1 VNVETPALH
10 QPQLRAQRH
19 PGCFLVSEP
28 VDAALLGALL
38 REIGALARVPARVY
52 LSGAASAVLIGW
64 RDAVPAIDLRFE
76 PEEKSLLRALPAL
89 SLRLW
94 TPIRI
99 AAPTD
104 HLPELPGWRRR
115 SRFIRTAGCLD
126 FHHYDFHA
134 QALERIERNQESD
147 VRDVVE
153 MIHRHLIDPRQ
164 LLELFYRIEPNLH
177 RHPAIDAPLLR
188 VRLEAIIQTT
198 G

>member
-1 VNVETPALH
+1 M
-10 QPQLRAQRH
+10 
-19 PGCFLVSEP
+19 SDP
-28 VDAALLGALL
+28 VDSSLLDALL

-52 LSGAASAVLIGW
+52 LSGDATAVLIGW
-64 RDAVPAIDLRFE
+64 RDAAPAIDLRFE
-76 PEEKSLLRALPAL
+76 PEEEPLLRALPAL

-99 AAPTD
+99 AAPSD

-115 SRFIRTAGCLD
+115 SPFIRTAGCLD

-134 QALERIERNQESD
+134 QALERIERNQEPD

-153 MIHRHLIDPRQ
+153 MIHRNLIDSSH
-164 LLELFYRIEPNLH
+164 LLDLFNRIAPKLH
-177 RHPAIDAPLLR
+177 RHPAIDASILR
-188 VRLEAIIQTT
+188 ARLEAIIETT